1 VFCVLQPKP
10 GNFGIYLAE
19 QLFNS
24 NGKSECSE
32 DRDMTYRMR
41 NCDRISKG
49 VTVLAV
55 LFVFGFA
62 GCQEPA
68 HDAGSNNTSSSQ
80 EQAEQPAD
88 GGDRSEQ
95 PDSGDV
101 AVPEQ
106 SPAASGEEFGL
117 GPNVNVEVGQDGV
130 DVEVGENGVDVNVGK
145 EGVDVKVGD
154 EQVIGD
160 GAESN

>member
-1 VFCVLQPKP
+1 LEFSAC
-10 GNFGIYLAE
+10 FGQEFGDSAFHLADAF
-19 QLFNS
+19 FNS
-24 NGKSECSE
+24 NRKSQCSE
-32 DRDMTYRMR
+32 DREMTNTMKR
-41 NCDRISKG
+41 CDRISKG

-55 LFVFGFA
+55 LFVVGFA

-68 HDAGSNNTSSSQ
+68 HDASSNNTSSSQ

-88 GGDRSEQ
+88 AGDHSEQ
-95 PDSGDV
+95 LDSGNAAAPD
-101 AVPEQ
+101 E

-117 GPNVNVEVGQDGV
+117 GPNVNVEVGRDGV

-160 GAESN
+160 GA